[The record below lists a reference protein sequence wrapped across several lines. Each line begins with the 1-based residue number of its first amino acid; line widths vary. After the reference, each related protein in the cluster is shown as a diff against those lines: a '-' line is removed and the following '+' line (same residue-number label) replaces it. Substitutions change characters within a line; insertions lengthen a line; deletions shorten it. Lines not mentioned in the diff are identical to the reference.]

1 MWPENFTSILNS
13 LLDGYDNRLRP
24 GFGGTGAA
32 RRGGDRRPSEGA
44 RGERRA
50 QPGSPCAQPGPGRCG
65 RAASWGWEDRP
76 VPGSAATQVLSRERV
91 VLSVLRGR
99 ASDGLCPMS

>member
-1 MWPENFTSILNS
+1 MTTACARDSEVQAQRGAGVTAVHPRGPRGAQGSA
-13 LLDGYDNRLRP
+13 RL
-24 GFGGTGAA
+24 
-32 RRGGDRRPSEGA
+32 SV
-44 RGERRA
+44 
-50 QPGSPCAQPGPGRCG
+50 
-65 RAASWGWEDRP
+65 RAAGSGALRARCFVGWEDRP